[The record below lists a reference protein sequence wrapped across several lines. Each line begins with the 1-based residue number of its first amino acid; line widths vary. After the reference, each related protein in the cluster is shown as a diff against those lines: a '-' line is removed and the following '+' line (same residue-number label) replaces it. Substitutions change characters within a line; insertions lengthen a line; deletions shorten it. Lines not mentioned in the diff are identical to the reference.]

1 MSITN
6 AFHSEIMTQVIRKC
20 ALWVTGMHFSYDFTI
35 LNGYIKWSQQ
45 ISLILVNGYS
55 ILSIPT
61 YYTIIYGLAQ
71 FWEDDE
77 HMGSMNIWDQ
87 WTYGIDEYR
96 DVTKYQRIFTQW
108 VLYPSSYNTENKTT
122 SYLL

>member
-1 MSITN
+1 MSIMN

-77 HMGSMNIWDQ
+77 HMGSMNIVMSPN
-87 WTYGIDEYR
+87 TKESLLSEYCTHQVITLKIR
-96 DVTKYQRIFTQW
+96 LQVIY
-108 VLYPSSYNTENKTT
+108 YN
-122 SYLL
+122 